1 MIIVQKE
8 IQELE
13 LLQADIEEKLKKS
26 EDDIRHGRVK
36 KAEEVFKELRAKYG
50 Y

>member
-1 MIIVQKE
+1 MQKE
-8 IQELE
+8 VQELE
-13 LLQADIEEKLKKS
+13 ILHTDIEEKLKKS
-26 EDDIRHGRVK
+26 EDDIIHGKVK